1 MSVAPRWKV
10 LAAVVVVF
18 GAVGLFGGFC
28 DVISIKEAFLGT
40 RKLLTS
46 PLVKALPAFLPFEL
60 KPSVEGM
67 TG

>member
-1 MSVAPRWKV
+1 MSVAPRWGI

-18 GAVGLFGGFC
+18 GAAELFWGVC
-28 DVISIKEAFLGT
+28 DVISINEAFLGT

-46 PLVKALPAFLPFEL
+46 PLVKVLPASLPFEF